1 MDKITLIEKLS
12 NARGASGFEDEV
24 LAVAREYCKD
34 FATFEED
41 SMRNLYIY
49 PDYNKG
55 NRPSV
60 LLDAHSD
67 EVGFMVQAIKPDG
80 TLRFIPIGGWNE
92 KSLPS
97 SKVQIY
103 TKTGYIS
110 GVIAAVPPH
119 FLSAEQRNAPVSY
132 DSLTRASA
140 STCRYC
146 HPSRPRA

>member
-1 MDKITLIEKLS
+1 MNDIELLEKLC
-12 NARGASGFEDEV
+12 NCRGASGFEDEV
-24 LAVAREYCKD
+24 LLIAREYLKD
-34 FATFEED
+34 IARFEED

-92 KSLPS
+92 KSL
-97 SKVQIY
+97 
-103 TKTGYIS
+103 
-110 GVIAAVPPH
+110 H
-119 FLSAEQRNAPVSY
+119 F
-132 DSLTRASA
+132 
-140 STCRYC
+140 
-146 HPSRPRA
+146 